1 MIMSYYRS
9 TKVKTGPN
17 TYIIVFKCLYCG
29 KKRKRTQL
37 TYDQFCNDSCRK
49 KFLLQDCT
57 LSDIEIET
65 IINAYIEPSIVTK
78 YYNAGYTREQ
88 VFLFALEN
96 KKDIENIK

>member
-1 MIMSYYRS
+1 MSYYLA
-9 TKVKTGPN
+9 TKVKTGPH

-49 KFLLQDCT
+49 KFLLQGCT
-57 LSDIEIET
+57 LSENEIDSMIST
-65 IINAYIEPSIVTK
+65 YIEPPIVAK

-88 VFLFALEN
+88 LVLLALEN
-96 KKDIENIK
+96 KEGRENIE